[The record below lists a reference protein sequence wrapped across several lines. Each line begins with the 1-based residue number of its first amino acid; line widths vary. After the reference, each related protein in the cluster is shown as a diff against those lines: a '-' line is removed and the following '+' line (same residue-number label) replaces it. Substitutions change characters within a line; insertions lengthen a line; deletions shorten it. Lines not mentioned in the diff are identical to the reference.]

1 MNQNLLKRRRE
12 AGFTLVETL
21 ISFAVLT
28 VVISVALSYVN
39 RLQKVYVAETTK
51 VDATTSARTL
61 LDDMQRELHQS
72 GFPAARLYA
81 PTILISPAI
90 NDSRVAAGLV
100 RVSSS
105 DLGFEGDIDGDGQVE
120 SVRYTLMNS
129 AGAPAS
135 GGGNC
140 PCTLQRSQ
148 MAKPSGSPMAVAPL
162 YSDALTN
169 VINSGGAAGGGA
181 GLALTGS
188 SGGVANDTL
197 FAAYKDAP
205 LFSAFD
211 KNGGTIPLPIDISSN
226 PKGLAK
232 IKSIVINV
240 NTLTSRADLQTK
252 NPIPLSVKLAAA
264 VNSY

>member
-1 MNQNLLKRRRE
+1 MNQNLLNRRSE

-28 VVISVALSYVN
+28 VVIAVALSYVD
-39 RLQKVYVAETTK
+39 RLQKVYVAESTK

-72 GFPAARLYA
+72 GFPAARLFA
-81 PTILISPAI
+81 PSVLISPATS
-90 NDSRVAAGLV
+90 DSRVAAGLV

-105 DLGFEGDIDGDGQVE
+105 DLQFEADIDGDGQVE

-148 MAKPSGSPMAVAPL
+148 VVKLNGSPTGQATL
-162 YSDALTN
+162 YADALTN

-181 GLALTGS
+181 LSLTGS
-188 SGGVANDTL
+188 SAGGANDTL
-197 FAAYKDAP
+197 FAAYKNAS

-211 KNGGTIPLPIDISSN
+211 KNGATVALPIDVSTN
-226 PKGLAK
+226 PKGVAK
-232 IKSIVINV
+232 IKTIVINV
-240 NTLTSRADLQTK
+240 NTLTSRVDMQTK
-252 NPIPLSVKLAAA
+252 APIPLSMKLAAT